1 MIYIVGIGPGHKD
14 YIVPKALE
22 IMKKSDIIIGFK
34 RAIDSLEFIDN
45 KKIYI
50 NKLSDID
57 EFICGE
63 VCSEVCSEAC
73 DDEHDEVPDEV
84 RDEENQDMD
93 ISISKMDKENNIS
106 IVASGDPTFYGIT
119 NYIKSKTGLEI
130 EVVPG
135 ISSFQYLT
143 CKLNLPWNNAYLGS
157 LHGRREEFLDK
168 INNYELSIWLTDKDN
183 NPARL
188 SEILHEAKINCKIII
203 GENLSYED
211 EIISCGSPE
220 EFLNATFSPLS
231 IFIVQKV

>member
-1 MIYIVGIGPGHKD
+1 MIYIVGLGPGHKD
-14 YIVPKALE
+14 YIIAKALE

-57 EFICGE
+57 KYICGE
-63 VCSEVCSEAC
+63 VCN
-73 DDEHDEVPDEV
+73 
-84 RDEENQDMD
+84 EENQEMD
-93 ISISKMDKENNIS
+93 VLINRKAKDSNIS

-119 NYIKSKTGLEI
+119 NYIKSKTVLEI
-130 EVVPG
+130 EVIPG

-157 LHGRREEFLDK
+157 LHGRSGEFLDA
-168 INNYELSIWLTDKDN
+168 INNNELSIWLTDKDN
-183 NPARL
+183 NPTVL
-188 SEILHEAKINCKIII
+188 SKILNEAEIKCKVII

-211 EIISCGSPE
+211 EIISEGNPE
-220 EFLNATFSPLS
+220 EFINAVFSPLS
-231 IFIVQKV
+231 IFIVDKA